1 MEISIPGVT
10 IKSANELQTRMTMLL
25 WGAAGC
31 GKTTLAASAPGNK
44 LLINFDPDGQMSLG
58 AREDV
63 LVMDLSREKY
73 SVVEKFKSDDPYN
86 LSKVLA
92 DDSNGIET
100 VIIDSLTSYSQYA
113 VEQGIANTKGAT
125 LERPS
130 PGAYGARNAL
140 TLRLVAGMLRLTGK
154 HNKNCI
160 FITHEDGPTTDDS
173 GNVLYITMM
182 LGGKLPDQA
191 ALQLSEVWYM
201 SDNGKERKILAR
213 NGRMRKPMK
222 SRMLDTTKEIEFTLK
237 YDQNNP
243 HEGGIAEWIEMYR
256 LNNQQ
261 KIPLPYSPSYQTL
274 KEKLFTN

>member
-10 IKSANELQTRMTMLL
+10 IKSANEMQTRMSMLL

-31 GKTTLAASAPGNK
+31 GKTTLAASAPGKK
-44 LLINFDPDGQMSLG
+44 LLINFDPDGVMSLG
-58 AREDV
+58 ARDDV

-73 SVVEKFKSDDPYN
+73 NVVEKFKSDDPYN
-86 LSKVLA
+86 LSKVLS
-92 DDSNGIET
+92 DDSYGIDT
-100 VIIDSLTSYSQYA
+100 VIVDSLTSYSQYA

-154 HNKNCI
+154 YNKNCI

-191 ALQLSEVWYM
+191 ALQISEVWFM
-201 SDNGKERKILAR
+201 MDTGKERRVLVR
-213 NGRMRKPMK
+213 NGRTRKPMK
-222 SRMLDTTKEIEFTLK
+222 SRMFDTRDKIEYISK
-237 YDQNNP
+237 YDPNGDDAPYGLHSLASFIQEYNAN
-243 HEGGIAEWIEMYR
+243 GG
-256 LNNQQ
+256 N
-261 KIPLPYSPSYQTL
+261 KIKLP
-274 KEKLFTN
+274 